1 MSIFRRA
8 RLAPAMFMTVIATSA
23 WGAEKPVPAPANV
36 PDLRAANTVIVCVGC
51 DEPFST
57 GGHKELLAGLLSNQY
72 IAQLRKAL
80 YLQDSYHQFE
90 SKVHFDNCDFEN
102 GQAYI
107 VELLEETDGHVREA
121 QMAKAAHD
129 ATKMRKSVEA
139 AFFALGQALHGVQDF
154 YAHSNYIELQTPKV
168 QEVTDLDIIPT
179 WTAIGGERILALQKE
194 GLVSGYVWWG
204 LPQKCSSD
212 AVTHENL
219 AKDSAQ
225 TVSGK
230 RVVAHLKNLNQYK
243 IAIFLAREGSLKF
256 LTYAFKRWPLLKE
269 LNGENVAFEVLVDRR
284 TGLE

>member
-1 MSIFRRA
+1 MSIFRHA
-8 RLAPAMFMTVIATSA
+8 RLGLALFVTVIATSA
-23 WGAEKPVPAPANV
+23 WGAEKPVPPPPNV
-36 PDLRAANTVIVCVGC
+36 PDLMAVNPVVVCVGC

-57 GGHKELLAGLLSNQY
+57 EGHKDVLAGLLSNQY
-72 IAQLRKAL
+72 VAQLRKAL

-107 VELLEETDGHVREA
+107 AELLEEADGHVKEA
-121 QMAKAAHD
+121 QKAKTAHD

-154 YAHSNYIELQTPKV
+154 YAHSNYVELQTPKV
-168 QEVTDLDIIPT
+168 KNVTDLEIIST
-179 WTAIGGERILALQKE
+179 WTANGHERILALQKE

-204 LPQKCSSD
+204 LPQKCPSG
-212 AVTHENL
+212 AMTHEKL

-230 RVVAHLKNLNQYK
+230 RVVPHLSNLNQYK

-269 LNGENVAFEVLVDRR
+269 LNGENVAFELLVDRR
-284 TGLE
+284 NGLE